1 MHDLFFLSA
10 ISVAVFLFFLPTISN
25 LLSRNRTREIERFRT
40 ENSESDIWSFDRSK
54 SNNVETRSAD
64 DWGLN

>member
-25 LLSRNRTREIERFRT
+25 LLSRSRTREIERFRT
-40 ENSESDIWSFDRSK
+40 ENSESDIWSFDGSK
-54 SNNVETRSAD
+54 SSNVETRSAD
-64 DWGLN
+64 DWDLN